1 MTRYN
6 RIHSKIE
13 DITRLEVYPI
23 PSKPLENARA
33 AKVNGTVVLVSSTG
47 RIYSSAADGHIF
59 WASTRRME
67 NTVAALHKLGL
78 VSPAAWKQH
87 KDAEQAERD
96 ASSKRYAAKEA
107 LRVHKALGLKLSPS
121 TVKHLRTLVTER
133 DLLELDH
140 ATAAA

>member
-33 AKVNGTVVLVSSTG
+33 VRVNGTVVLVSSTG

-59 WASTRRME
+59 WASTGRME
-67 NTVAALHKLGL
+67 NTVAALQKLGL

-96 ASSKRYAAKEA
+96 ASRKRYAAKEV
-107 LRVHKALGLKLSPS
+107 LHVHKTLGLKLTPG
-121 TVKHLRTLVTER
+121 VIKNLRTLVTDR
-133 DLLELDH
+133 DLLELD
-140 ATAAA
+140 APKAA